1 MNNNTENNIAYI
13 PMYKSYITAVEG
25 LNELDRL
32 AIYEAIFNYG
42 FTGEEPEFDNPYL
55 QMGWQLVKPNLVN
68 NITKMKSNQKNGKKG
83 GRPKKQST
91 TSTKEVLNEGGK
103 IKSNEVKTKSDNNI
117 PQKKNN
123 VLEEIKLT
131 KQKQDDYSITIVD
144 GEVVK
149 LNKNDYLLVMG
160 DEQLKEQI
168 QQCNNQQ
175 GVEYRLKSYKSKIK

>member
-1 MNNNTENNIAYI
+1 MENLLIYSSIWDFTDELSDEQTGKLFKGINQWRKGEQVVFDDLLLKGIWMGIKPTLETIKTNYH
-13 PMYKSYITAVEG
+13 KKVE
-25 LNELDRL
+25 
-32 AIYEAIFNYG
+32 A
-42 FTGEEPEFDNPYL
+42 
-55 QMGWQLVKPNLVN
+55 
-68 NITKMKSNQKNGKKG
+68 NQKNGKKG